1 MKINEL
7 INDFSLIGELEIKR
21 YLPITEKQK
30 FVMDIID
37 TCADDSD
44 DFISIDRVKMRIY
57 FDMRMIQEYANIE
70 VASDFD
76 DMIVQYDELCEIGLL
91 RVLIDMFQDE
101 YAVMKAVLEDKI
113 HEVMVQNSIEA
124 QVVRVANKIV
134 GLLDVMSNI
143 DVSKIIPSD
152 MGVDS
157 LLKQF
162 NLVK

>member
-7 INDFSLIGELEIKR
+7 INDFTLVGDIEVKR

-30 FVMDIID
+30 FVMDVID
-37 TCADDSD
+37 ACTDDSN
-44 DFISIDRVKMRIY
+44 DFVSIDRLKMRIY
-57 FDMRMIQEYANIE
+57 FDMCMIQEYANIE

-76 DMIVQYDELCEIGLL
+76 DMVEQYDALCETGLL
-91 RVLIDMFQDE
+91 VVLIDMFKDE
-101 YAVMKAVLEDKI
+101 YAAMKAVLEDKI

-124 QVVRVANKIV
+124 QVVRVANKAI
-134 GLLDVMSNI
+134 GLLDVVNNI
-143 DVSKIIPSD
+143 DLSKIIPND
-152 MGVDS
+152 VDIEG

>member
-1 MKINEL
+1 
-7 INDFSLIGELEIKR
+7 
-21 YLPITEKQK
+21 
-30 FVMDIID
+30 
-37 TCADDSD
+37 
-44 DFISIDRVKMRIY
+44 MRIY

-76 DMIVQYDELCEIGLL
+76 DMIVQYNELCEIGLL